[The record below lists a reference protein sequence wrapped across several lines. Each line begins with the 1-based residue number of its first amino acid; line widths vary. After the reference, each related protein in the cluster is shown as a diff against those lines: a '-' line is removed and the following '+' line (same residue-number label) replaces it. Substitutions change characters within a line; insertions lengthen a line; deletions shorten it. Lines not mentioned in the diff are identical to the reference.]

1 MTGTQIVIPRVLRKD
16 MLVKLHESIL
26 VYRKSENLAKD
37 IMYWPD
43 MNSQIED
50 YVSKCGICLENR
62 SFYQKESMI
71 PCAISELPRQVVVT
85 YLFQWSRAIKLCTC
99 C

>member
-26 VYRKSENLAKD
+26 VYRISENLAKD

-62 SFYQKESMI
+62 SFYQEESMI
-71 PCAISELPRQVVVT
+71 PSAISELP
-85 YLFQWSRAIKLCTC
+85 
-99 C
+99 